1 MQRSTPNVFNIAS
14 GLDPLRLIA
23 RRVVEGFPFTD
34 KPDIPLH
41 AWTILLPSRRS
52 ARRLGQL
59 LRQEVKTK
67 TLLLPRILP
76 LGDLDAES
84 IDLFASPDGWANLS
98 SNPAKLV
105 PSGLLFEVYEF
116 VQRWANANPHLALA
130 ADVAASP
137 VQGFNLARS
146 LVKLVD
152 QTGTEEVA
160 LADIASVYKFN
171 DIAGHRE
178 NIVELVKDLD
188 QHLTTQLHKEK
199 RITAAA
205 HRNAA
210 IRDVAEVIAKNPTGL
225 PVIAAGSTGTNPATR
240 DLLKAIALA
249 PAGAL
254 ILPGLDKGLS
264 KADWLGLGPTHPQWG
279 LSQLLAALEIGA
291 DDVAEL
297 SDDLAPRGTLSREM
311 MRSTEL
317 THLWHEKIP
326 KLAHSIKQEARGLHL
341 METVDRHEEALAIA
355 LIMRK
360 TLRHPSRTAAL
371 ITPDRELAQR
381 VKAEL
386 LRWSI
391 AVEDS
396 AGEPLSRFGAASLAI
411 SVISVVES
419 CFAAENL
426 VGLLHNALMRC
437 GLAATQFIAAAQGLE
452 IAALRQ
458 QGLVGGPDA
467 MRLAFVTAKNDRTTN
482 QHLHPVIKRIAD
494 PTWQDMEQV
503 VARVQ
508 AALTPLADPMPRTMA
523 GHIEL
528 LQESLDALA
537 GEVAA
542 PGTYEFHSVMQ
553 DLVRESQRL
562 QPLSFRDA
570 APVIAMALHT
580 KKLVT
585 GSNVAG
591 RLAIYGLPEAR
602 MLKVDV
608 AILGGLNETIWPEQ
622 PDPGPW
628 LNRSMRQA
636 FGLQQPERVIGLT
649 AHDLAENL
657 GAPRVF
663 LCWSKRAG
671 KEPLVPSRWILRL
684 ETILQ
689 AAGIRSP
696 KAMGNVVKRLARS
709 LDAAPH
715 FQNLPMP
722 RFAPPVA
729 ARPRYYN
736 VTDIEKLHRD
746 PYAIYARKTLELQPL
761 EKLAIDPDARLRGT
775 IFHAALEAWTRLALA
790 GPPAPLQALLA
801 EGRKLFAEF
810 EGDPD
815 IENFWWP
822 RFERM
827 AEWVHEHDTVLR
839 DDVRRV
845 HVEERG
851 KLRFPIGDAEYTL
864 SGRADRIDI
873 LADGRVRIIDYKT
886 GKVPSEGMIKSGL
899 SPQMTLEAAMLKE
912 GAFEH
917 LGTRETAEA
926 LYVLITGGRTAGEVR
941 HVGRA
946 KKNSFDLMTT
956 AAEHLAG
963 LKEKLAGYAAAHVP
977 FLPRVAMEKEDSK
990 SDYDHLSRY
999 REWSLKD

>member
-1 MQRSTPNVFNIAS
+1 MQRSTPNVYNIAS
-14 GLDPLRLIA
+14 GLDPLRLLA
-23 RRVVEGFPFTD
+23 RKVMQGFPLKD

-52 ARRLGQL
+52 ARRLGHL

-76 LGDLDAES
+76 LGNLDAES
-84 IDLFASPDGWANLS
+84 IDLFASPDGWADLS
-98 SNPAKLV
+98 SNPAKLA

-116 VQRWANANPHLALA
+116 VQRWADANPHLALA

-160 LADIASVYKFN
+160 LADIASVYTFN

-178 NIVELVKDLD
+178 NIVELVRDLD
-188 QHLTTQLHKEK
+188 QHLKTRLHQER

-210 IRDVAEVIAKNPTGL
+210 IRDVAEVIARNPTGM

-240 DLLKAIALA
+240 DLLKTIALA

-279 LSQLLAALEIGA
+279 LSQLLAALEIGP
-291 DDVAEL
+291 DDVSEFT
-297 SDDLAPRGTLSREM
+297 DDSAPRSTLSREM
-311 MRSTEL
+311 MRSTER
-317 THLWHEKIP
+317 THLWHDTIP
-326 KLAHSIKQEARGLHL
+326 KLADSIKQEARGLHL
-341 METVDRHEEALAIA
+341 MEAVDRHEEALAIA

-360 TLRHPSRTAAL
+360 TLRHPTRTAAL
-371 ITPDRELAQR
+371 VTPDRELAQR

-396 AGEPLSRFGAASLAI
+396 AGEPLSRFGVAALAI
-411 SVISVVES
+411 SVMAVVES
-419 CFAAENL
+419 RFAAENL
-426 VGLLHNALMRC
+426 VDLLHNTLMRC
-437 GLAATQFIAAAQGLE
+437 GLAEDRFIAAAQGLE

-458 QGLVGGPDA
+458 QGLVAGPEA
-467 MRLAFVTAKNDRTTN
+467 LRLAFVNARHDRTTN
-482 QHLHPVIKRIAD
+482 PHLHPVIKRITDA
-494 PTWQDMEQV
+494 TWQDMEQV
-503 VARVQ
+503 VVRLH
-508 AALTPLADPMPRTMA
+508 AALVSLADTTPRTMA
-523 GHIEL
+523 EHIER
-528 LQESLDALA
+528 LQESLNALA

-542 PGTYEFHSVMQ
+542 PGTSEFQGVMQ
-553 DLVRESQRL
+553 DLIRESHRL
-562 QPLSFRDA
+562 QPLSFREA
-570 APVIAMALHT
+570 APVIVVALHT
-580 KKLVT
+580 RKLT
-585 GSNVAG
+585 TASNVAG

-602 MLKVDV
+602 MMKVDV

-628 LNRSMRQA
+628 LNRSMREA

-649 AHDLAENL
+649 AHDLVENL
-657 GAPRVF
+657 GATHVF

-689 AAGIRSP
+689 AAGVRST
-696 KAMGNVVKRLARS
+696 KAMGNIVKRLARS

-722 RFAPPVA
+722 RFAPPVG

-746 PYAIYARKTLELQPL
+746 PYAIYARKTLALQPL

-790 GPPAPLQALLA
+790 GPPAPLETLLA

-827 AEWVHEHDTVLR
+827 AAWVHEHDTALR
-839 DDVRRV
+839 GDVRRV
-845 HVEERG
+845 HVEEIG
-851 KLRFPIGDAEYTL
+851 KLTFQIGDAEYIL

-873 LADGRVRIIDYKT
+873 LHDGRVRIIDYKT
-886 GKVPSEGMIKSGL
+886 GKVPSDRMIEIGL
-899 SPQMTLEAAMLKE
+899 SPQMTLQAAMLKE
-912 GAFEH
+912 GVFEH
-917 LGTRETAEA
+917 LGPRETAEA
-926 LYVLITGGRTAGEVR
+926 LYVHITGGRTAGDVR
-941 HVGRA
+941 HVGRS
-946 KKNSFDLMTT
+946 KKNSFDLMAV

-963 LKEKLAGYAAAHVP
+963 LKGKLAGYAAPHVAY
-977 FLPRVAMEKEDSK
+977 LPRVAMEKEDSV